1 MHTCAF
7 TCVYFVGGGVG
18 VGGGLMGQLCVCP
31 ICHPTLL
38 TPKGM
43 PEGVGD
49 SFWKKESGSSGLM
62 GNNAGSTDGPKAKDT
77 DWVCRSQSTNLFDK
91 TVGHPC
97 QALPQPA

>member
-1 MHTCAF
+1 MHTCVF
-7 TCVYFVGGGVG
+7 TFVYFVMGGGV
-18 VGGGLMGQLCVCP
+18 GLMGQLCVCP

-43 PEGVGD
+43 AEGVGD

-62 GNNAGSTDGPKAKDT
+62 GNNAGFTDGPKAKDT
-77 DWVCRSQSTNLFDK
+77 DWVCGSQSTHLFDK